1 MSEWLRVRRPRRLS
15 TLDRIESRMTEEA
28 RTSGILKLHVG
39 RHDRRGHGQ
48 REKERAKHLVCVCD
62 GDELDGSGSSESGD

>member
-1 MSEWLRVRRPRRLS
+1 
-15 TLDRIESRMTEEA
+15 MTEEA

-62 GDELDGSGSSESGD
+62 GDEIDGSGSSESGD